1 MFDSLYPLLGAL
13 AAMAAIWYLWW
24 FVGSNRSRHPDVANP
39 EVERVRFR
47 MLLTVAVIVAVVA
60 GLVFFG

>member
-13 AAMAAIWYLWW
+13 AAMASIWYLWW
-24 FVGSNRSRHPDVANP
+24 FIGSNRSRHPDVANP

-47 MLLTVAVIVAVVA
+47 MLLTVGVIVAVVA
-60 GLVFFG
+60 GLMFFG